1 MPLRKGAY
9 QFFKILLSERGGG
22 GASETLFWS
31 VVSTRTSMEG
41 VSCLGLS
48 LRFDITLIVEQLF
61 PTCSGG
67 QSGCIVCYYVRW
79 YDRSRPPV
87 IPARS
92 KLSVSKYPSIILEGF
107 IFPLLFVY
115 INQFLKWSPSDI
127 CSLVDT
133 TIGLNLLTW
142 AKYELN
148 CFIFASI

>member
-1 MPLRKGAY
+1 MSHLECGFARG
-9 QFFKILLSERGGG
+9 LWGGG
-22 GASETLFWS
+22 PVGPLKHYFDPSSYQPL
-31 VVSTRTSMEG
+31 EG

-92 KLSVSKYPSIILEGF
+92 KSDLSKLPRFMSNTSNFCCYLFTF
-107 IFPLLFVY
+107 INNFSNGHHQLHRWFFSYDYMDY
-115 INQFLKWSPSDI
+115 IS
-127 CSLVDT
+127 
-133 TIGLNLLTW
+133 
-142 AKYELN
+142 
-148 CFIFASI
+148 